1 MTEGSEAER
10 PEREAAGHP
19 EAFYAHIDGQICV
32 YSLQPLPQ
40 MCYIVNDFGDGLHWV
55 RMD

>member
-40 MCYIVNDFGDGLHWV
+40 MCYIDNDVGDGLHWV